1 MHKMHVVTHL
11 IGKLVYTVTV
21 NMQHTFNHLTDLI
34 HYTVMTVIVNENIT
48 LQGVIATQKHQL
60 RQQPV
65 AHSCPVWPHEQ
76 PTVTTDKTVSQ

>member
-1 MHKMHVVTHL
+1 
-11 IGKLVYTVTV
+11 
-21 NMQHTFNHLTDLI
+21 MQHTFNHLTDLIHSI

-76 PTVTTDKTVSQ
+76 PTVTKNSLHWSRTAWG